1 MGARSRARRNS
12 CLAGL
17 GLMRLRQPRPAAPVV
32 LLSANDSFPI
42 IIDGLQRG
50 ARGFIPK
57 SSIPDVMLAAPRV
70 ILAGGTY
77 VPASGLAHQGA
88 PA

>member
-1 MGARSRARRNS
+1 MA
-12 CLAGL
+12 
-17 GLMRLRQPRPAAPVV
+17 
-32 LLSANDSFPI
+32 LLSANHGSLI

-50 ARGFIPK
+50 TRGFIPK
-57 SSIPDVMLAAPRV
+57 SSSPDVMPAAPRV